1 MFFLKIYV
9 KFYVLKQMFNPTPK
23 KFQQTS
29 LYHSIYYATR
39 ELDIPVYAQL
49 IASLLF
55 IDFIGIVIYL
65 LKTG

>member
-1 MFFLKIYV
+1 
-9 KFYVLKQMFNPTPK
+9 MFNPTPK

-29 LYHSIYYATR
+29 LYHSIYYAAR